1 MDTDSSHLWIAGIIV
16 VLFLSF
22 VVATLANYIQPHTW
36 YPQPQA
42 FKTKK
47 YYISSFIVIVLTFTL
62 GLAVFALYDSLS
74 IMSSS
79 VVVGGYIVALGVLLL
94 VSSSLSWLVS
104 RYHGEILFSGFLKSV
119 IRKTQTVSKIETE
132 TGSISLSENLQEL
145 EDRVMA
151 AAEDGAVD
159 DRDREMMKSILRL
172 DFTTV
177 REIMVPSPD
186 IISIEVNASLKDTAR
201 LMAEHGHSRIPVY
214 ENTKDSIVGIV
225 HSRDL
230 LRLLADGSLDND
242 LRTIS
247 RPAVFV
253 PETKKLDELL
263 QELQE
268 NAVQMAIVIDE
279 YGGTEGIVTMEDMLE
294 EIVGEIE
301 DESSSR
307 EDPVLLLANGSAVV
321 DAGIS
326 LDDFEEILG
335 INIGS
340 GPDVDTLGGYVYR
353 ELGRMPY
360 IGDLVSGKDFD
371 IQVVS
376 VIGHRL
382 RKLRIDRVVP
392 NIVSDA

>member
-1 MDTDSSHLWIAGIIV
+1 
-16 VLFLSF
+16 
-22 VVATLANYIQPHTW
+22 
-36 YPQPQA
+36 
-42 FKTKK
+42 
-47 YYISSFIVIVLTFTL
+47 
-62 GLAVFALYDSLS
+62 
-74 IMSSS
+74 MSSS

-104 RYHGEILFSGFLKSV
+104 RYHGKILSSGFLKSV
-119 IRKTQTVSKIETE
+119 IRKTPTVSKSE

-151 AAEDGAVD
+151 AAEDDAVD

-201 LMAEHGHSRIPVY
+201 LMGEHGHSRIPVY

-225 HSRDL
+225 HSRDM

-392 NIVSDA
+392 NSVSGA

>member
-1 MDTDSSHLWIAGIIV
+1 MIAGIIV
-16 VLFLSF
+16 ALFLSF
-22 VVATLANYIQPHTW
+22 VFTTFVHYIQPHS
-36 YPQPQA
+36 QPQGLN
-42 FKTKK
+42 KN
-47 YYISSFIVIVLTFTL
+47 YYIFSLITIALTFSL
-62 GLAVFALYDSLS
+62 GLILVVLYESLS
-74 IMSSS
+74 I
-79 VVVGGYIVALGVLLL
+79 VGTRVLVAGSIAFLGVLLL
-94 VSSSLSWLVS
+94 VSASLSWLVS
-104 RYHGEILFSGFLKSV
+104 RYHKKILSSGFLAFM
-119 IRKTQTVSKIETE
+119 IHKTPMLSNSET
-132 TGSISLSENLQEL
+132 SSPSDNLQEL

-151 AAEDGAVD
+151 AAEDGSVD
-159 DRDREMMKSILRL
+159 DRDREMLRSILRL
-172 DFTTV
+172 DFSTV

-186 IISIEVNASLKDTAR
+186 IISIEVNSSLKDTAH
-201 LMAEHGHSRIPVY
+201 LMGEHGHSRIPVY
-214 ENTKDSIVGIV
+214 EGTKDSIVGIV

-230 LRLLADGSLDND
+230 LSLLADGSLDTD

-301 DESSSR
+301 DESSVR
-307 EDPVLLLANGSAVV
+307 EDPVLLLPNGSAVV

-326 LDDFEEILG
+326 VDDFEEILG
-335 INIGS
+335 INIDR
-340 GPDVDTLGGYVYR
+340 GPDIDTLGGYVYR

-360 IGDLVSGKDFD
+360 IGDLVNGTDFR

-376 VIGHRL
+376 LIGHRL
-382 RKLRIDRVVP
+382 RKLRVDRVVSRA
-392 NIVSDA
+392 ISDT

>member
-1 MDTDSSHLWIAGIIV
+1 MDTDSSHLLIAGIIV
-16 VLFLSF
+16 ALFLGF
-22 VVATLANYIQPHTW
+22 VFTTFVHYIQP
-36 YPQPQA
+36 YSQPQGL
-42 FKTKK
+42 KSKS
-47 YYISSFIVIVLTFTL
+47 YYIFSLITITLTFTL
-62 GLAVFALYDSLS
+62 GLMVVVLYDSLS
-74 IMSSS
+74 IVATR
-79 VVVGGYIVALGVLLL
+79 VVVAGYIAFLGVLLL
-94 VSSSLSWLVS
+94 VRAGLSWLIS
-104 RYHGEILFSGFLKSV
+104 RYHKGILSSGFLGFM
-119 IRKTQTVSKIETE
+119 IHKTPMLSNSET
-132 TGSISLSENLQEL
+132 SSPSDNLQEL

-151 AAEDGAVD
+151 AAEDGSVD
-159 DRDREMMKSILRL
+159 DRDREMLRSILRL
-172 DFTTV
+172 DFSTV

-186 IISIEVNASLKDTAR
+186 IISIEVNSSLKDTAH
-201 LMAEHGHSRIPVY
+201 LMGEHGHSRIPVY
-214 ENTKDSIVGIV
+214 EGTKDSIVGIV

-230 LRLLADGSLDND
+230 LSLLADGSLDTD

-301 DESSSR
+301 DESSAR
-307 EDPVLLLANGSAVV
+307 EDPVLLLPNGSAVV

-326 LDDFEEILG
+326 VDDFEEILG
-335 INIGS
+335 INIDS
-340 GPDVDTLGGYVYR
+340 GPDIDTLGGYVYR

-360 IGDLVSGKDFD
+360 IGDLVNGTDFR

-376 VIGHRL
+376 LIGHRL
-382 RKLRIDRVVP
+382 RKLRVDRVVSRA
-392 NIVSDA
+392 ISDT

>member
-1 MDTDSSHLWIAGIIV
+1 MDTDSSHLLIAGIIG

-22 VVATLANYIQPHTW
+22 VVTTFANYIQPHTW
-36 YPQPQA
+36 YPQPQG
-42 FKTKK
+42 FKTKN
-47 YYISSFIVIVLTFTL
+47 YYIFSLITVVLTFSL
-62 GLAVFALYDSLS
+62 GLMVVVLYDSLR
-74 IMSSS
+74 IRSSS
-79 VVVGGYIVALGVLLL
+79 VAVAGYVVVLGVLIL
-94 VSSSLSWLVS
+94 VSFSLSWFVY
-104 RYHGEILFSGFLKSV
+104 RYHGQILSSRFLKSV
-119 IRKTQTVSKIETE
+119 IRKTPIVNNSE

-186 IISIEVNASLKDTAR
+186 MISIEVNASLKDTAR

-230 LRLLADGSLDND
+230 MRLLADGFLDND

-253 PETKKLDELL
+253 PETKRLDELL

-335 INIGS
+335 INVGS

-360 IGDLVSGKDFD
+360 IGDLVSGKDFN

-392 NIVSDA
+392 NTVSDT

>member
-22 VVATLANYIQPHTW
+22 VVATLAHYIQPHTW
-36 YPQPQA
+36 YPPPQA

-47 YYISSFIVIVLTFTL
+47 YYIFSLIVIVLTFTL

-104 RYHGEILFSGFLKSV
+104 RYHGKILSSGFLKSV
-119 IRKTQTVSKIETE
+119 IRKTPIVNNSE

-186 IISIEVNASLKDTAR
+186 MISIEVNASLKDTAR

>member
-22 VVATLANYIQPHTW
+22 VVATLAHYIQPHTW
-36 YPQPQA
+36 YPQLQA

-47 YYISSFIVIVLTFTL
+47 YYIFSLIVIVLTFTL

-104 RYHGEILFSGFLKSV
+104 RYHGKILSSGFLKSV
-119 IRKTQTVSKIETE
+119 IRKTSAVSKSE

-151 AAEDGAVD
+151 AAEDDAVD

-382 RKLRIDRVVP
+382 RKLRIDRVVRD
-392 NIVSDA
+392 IVPDA

>member
-1 MDTDSSHLWIAGIIV
+1 MDTDSSHLWIAGIIS
-16 VLFLSF
+16 VLFLGY
-22 VVATLANYIQPHTW
+22 VLATFLHYIQPHIW
-36 YPQPQA
+36 HSKPQT
-42 FKTKK
+42 FETKN
-47 YYISSFIVIVLTFTL
+47 YYIFSLITISLTFSL
-62 GLAVFALYDSLS
+62 GLMIVTLYDSLGIPS
-74 IMSSS
+74 TIT
-79 VVVGGYIVALGVLLL
+79 VVAVYMGILVVLLL
-94 VSSSLSWLVS
+94 VSGSIIWLAS
-104 RYHGEILFSGFLKSV
+104 RYHGKIIAWPFLQTMS
-119 IRKTQTVSKIETE
+119 RKTLMPSNGDTI
-132 TGSISLSENLQEL
+132 LSSSPDDLQEL

-159 DRDREMMKSILRL
+159 DRDREMMRSIMRL
-172 DFTTV
+172 DFTSV

-186 IISIEVNASLKDTAR
+186 IVSIEVNSSLKDTAR
-201 LMAEHGHSRIPVY
+201 LMGEHGHSRIPVY

-242 LRTIS
+242 LRDIS

-301 DESSSR
+301 DESSDR
-307 EDPVLLLANGSAVV
+307 EDPVLFLPNGSAVV

-326 LDDFEEILG
+326 VDDFEEILG
-335 INIGS
+335 LNIGN

-360 IGDLVSGKDFD
+360 IGDLVSGIDFR

-382 RKLRIDRVVP
+382 RKLRIDRVAS
-392 NIVSDA
+392 NTVSDP

>member
-1 MDTDSSHLWIAGIIV
+1 
-16 VLFLSF
+16 
-22 VVATLANYIQPHTW
+22 
-36 YPQPQA
+36 
-42 FKTKK
+42 
-47 YYISSFIVIVLTFTL
+47 
-62 GLAVFALYDSLS
+62 
-74 IMSSS
+74 
-79 VVVGGYIVALGVLLL
+79 
-94 VSSSLSWLVS
+94 
-104 RYHGEILFSGFLKSV
+104 
-119 IRKTQTVSKIETE
+119 
-132 TGSISLSENLQEL
+132 
-145 EDRVMA
+145 MA

-201 LMAEHGHSRIPVY
+201 LMGEHGHSRIPVY

-392 NIVSDA
+392 NAGSDS

>member
-1 MDTDSSHLWIAGIIV
+1 MDTDSSHLVIAGIIV
-16 VLFLSF
+16 ALFLSF
-22 VVATLANYIQPHTW
+22 VFTTFVHYIQPHS
-36 YPQPQA
+36 QPQGLN
-42 FKTKK
+42 KN
-47 YYISSFIVIVLTFTL
+47 YYIFSLITIALTFSL
-62 GLAVFALYDSLS
+62 GLILVVLYESLS
-74 IMSSS
+74 I
-79 VVVGGYIVALGVLLL
+79 VGTRVLVAGSIAFLGVLLL
-94 VSSSLSWLVS
+94 VSASLSWLVS
-104 RYHGEILFSGFLKSV
+104 RYHKKILSSGFLAFM
-119 IRKTQTVSKIETE
+119 IHKTPMLSNSET
-132 TGSISLSENLQEL
+132 SSPSDNLQEL

-151 AAEDGAVD
+151 AAEDGSVD
-159 DRDREMMKSILRL
+159 DRDREMLRSILRL
-172 DFTTV
+172 DFSTV

-186 IISIEVNASLKDTAR
+186 IISIEVHSSLKDTAH
-201 LMAEHGHSRIPVY
+201 LMGEYGHSRIPVY
-214 ENTKDSIVGIV
+214 EGTKDSIVGIV

-230 LRLLADGSLDND
+230 LSLLADGSLDTD

-301 DESSSR
+301 DESSAR
-307 EDPVLLLANGSAVV
+307 EDPVLLLPNGSAVV

-326 LDDFEEILG
+326 VDDFEEILG
-335 INIGS
+335 INIDS
-340 GPDVDTLGGYVYR
+340 GPDIDTLGGYVYR

-360 IGDLVSGKDFD
+360 IGDLVNGTDFR

-376 VIGHRL
+376 LIGHRL
-382 RKLRIDRVVP
+382 RKLRVDRVVSRA
-392 NIVSDA
+392 ISDT

>member
-1 MDTDSSHLWIAGIIV
+1 M
-16 VLFLSF
+16 
-22 VVATLANYIQPHTW
+22 
-36 YPQPQA
+36 
-42 FKTKK
+42 
-47 YYISSFIVIVLTFTL
+47 
-62 GLAVFALYDSLS
+62 
-74 IMSSS
+74 
-79 VVVGGYIVALGVLLL
+79 
-94 VSSSLSWLVS
+94 
-104 RYHGEILFSGFLKSV
+104 

-201 LMAEHGHSRIPVY
+201 LMGEHGHSRIPVY

-225 HSRDL
+225 HSRDM

-360 IGDLVSGKDFD
+360 IGDLVSGKDFH

-392 NIVSDA
+392 NAVSDS

>member
-1 MDTDSSHLWIAGIIV
+1 MDTDSSHLVIAGIIV
-16 VLFLSF
+16 ALFLSF
-22 VVATLANYIQPHTW
+22 VFTTFVHYIQPHS
-36 YPQPQA
+36 QPQGLN
-42 FKTKK
+42 KN
-47 YYISSFIVIVLTFTL
+47 YYIFSLITIALTFSL
-62 GLAVFALYDSLS
+62 GLILVVLYESLS
-74 IMSSS
+74 I
-79 VVVGGYIVALGVLLL
+79 VGTRVLVAGSIAFLGVLLL
-94 VSSSLSWLVS
+94 VSASLSWLVS
-104 RYHGEILFSGFLKSV
+104 RYHKKILSSGFLAFM
-119 IRKTQTVSKIETE
+119 IHKTPMLSNSET
-132 TGSISLSENLQEL
+132 SSPSDNLQEL

-151 AAEDGAVD
+151 AAEDGSVD
-159 DRDREMMKSILRL
+159 DRDREMLRSILRL
-172 DFTTV
+172 DFSTV

-186 IISIEVNASLKDTAR
+186 IISIEVHSSLKDTAH
-201 LMAEHGHSRIPVY
+201 LMGEYGHSRIPVY
-214 ENTKDSIVGIV
+214 EGTKDSIVGIV

-230 LRLLADGSLDND
+230 LSLLADGSLDTD

-301 DESSSR
+301 DESSAR
-307 EDPVLLLANGSAVV
+307 EDPVLLLPNGSAVV

-326 LDDFEEILG
+326 VDDFEEILG
-335 INIGS
+335 INIDS
-340 GPDVDTLGGYVYR
+340 GPDIDTLGGYVYR

-360 IGDLVSGKDFD
+360 IGDLVNGTDFR

-376 VIGHRL
+376 LIGHRL
-382 RKLRIDRVVP
+382 RKLRVDRVVSSA
-392 NIVSDA
+392 ISDT

>member
-22 VVATLANYIQPHTW
+22 VVATLAHYIQPHTW

-47 YYISSFIVIVLTFTL
+47 YYIFSLIVIVLTFTL

-104 RYHGEILFSGFLKSV
+104 RYHGEILSSGFLKSV
-119 IRKTQTVSKIETE
+119 IRKTPTVSKSE

-186 IISIEVNASLKDTAR
+186 MISIEVNASLKDTAR

-263 QELQE
+263 QEFQE
-268 NAVQMAIVIDE
+268 NPE
-279 YGGTEGIVTMEDMLE
+279 
-294 EIVGEIE
+294 
-301 DESSSR
+301 
-307 EDPVLLLANGSAVV
+307 
-321 DAGIS
+321 
-326 LDDFEEILG
+326 
-335 INIGS
+335 
-340 GPDVDTLGGYVYR
+340 
-353 ELGRMPY
+353 
-360 IGDLVSGKDFD
+360 
-371 IQVVS
+371 
-376 VIGHRL
+376 
-382 RKLRIDRVVP
+382 
-392 NIVSDA
+392 

>member
-1 MDTDSSHLWIAGIIV
+1 MDTDSSHLLIAGIIV
-16 VLFLSF
+16 ALFLSF
-22 VVATLANYIQPHTW
+22 VFTTFVHYIQPHS
-36 YPQPQA
+36 QPQGLN
-42 FKTKK
+42 KN
-47 YYISSFIVIVLTFTL
+47 YYIFSLIIIALTFSL
-62 GLAVFALYDSLS
+62 GLMLVVLYESLS
-74 IMSSS
+74 IE
-79 VVVGGYIVALGVLLL
+79 GTRALVAGSIAFLGVLLL
-94 VSSSLSWLVS
+94 VSASLSWLVS
-104 RYHGEILFSGFLKSV
+104 RYHKKILSSGFLAFM
-119 IRKTQTVSKIETE
+119 IHKTPMLSNSET
-132 TGSISLSENLQEL
+132 SSSSPSDNLQEL

-151 AAEDGAVD
+151 AAEDGSVD
-159 DRDREMMKSILRL
+159 DRDREMMRSILRL
-172 DFTTV
+172 DFSTV

-186 IISIEVNASLKDTAR
+186 IISIEVNSSLKDTAR
-201 LMAEHGHSRIPVY
+201 LMGEHGHSRIPVY

-230 LRLLADGSLDND
+230 LRLLADGYLDDD

-253 PETKKLDELL
+253 PETKRLDELL

-301 DESSSR
+301 DESSAR
-307 EDPVLLLANGSAVV
+307 EDPVLVLPNGSAVV

-326 LDDFEEILG
+326 VDDFEEILG
-335 INIGS
+335 ISIDG
-340 GPDVDTLGGYVYR
+340 GPDIDTVGGYVYR

-360 IGDLVSGKDFD
+360 IGDLVSGADFR

-376 VIGHRL
+376 LIGHRL
-382 RKLRIDRVVP
+382 RKLRVERVVS
-392 NIVSDA
+392 NTISDV

>member
-22 VVATLANYIQPHTW
+22 VVATLAHYIQPHTW

-47 YYISSFIVIVLTFTL
+47 YYIFSLIVIVLTFTL

-104 RYHGEILFSGFLKSV
+104 RYHGEILSSGFLKSV
-119 IRKTQTVSKIETE
+119 IRKTQTVSKTETE

-186 IISIEVNASLKDTAR
+186 MISIEVNASLKDTAR

-392 NIVSDA
+392 NSVSGA